1 MGSITENDVLLA
13 SASGAIILGFNV
25 PIENAANKM
34 AKAEGVEV
42 RLYDIIYELLEQ
54 VERAMTGMLE
64 PDIRELLR
72 GQAEIRQIFK
82 LTKQGNVAGCMVIS
96 GRIRSQARARVLRN
110 GDVIYKGA
118 VSTLK
123 RFQNDANEVRDGQEC
138 GIRLENFS
146 DFEKGD
152 IVETYE
158 IESVAA
164 VL

>member
-1 MGSITENDVLLA
+1 MPILAATKATKGSNRPQA
-13 SASGAIILGFNV
+13 LGQQKL
-25 PIENAANKM
+25 E
-34 AKAEGVEV
+34 KAEAVEV
-42 RLYDIIYELLEQ
+42 RLYDIIYELIEQ

-64 PDIRELLR
+64 PETRELLG

-82 LTKQGNVAGCMVIS
+82 LTKQGNVAGCMVIN
-96 GRIRSQARARVLRN
+96 GRIRTRARARVLRN

-123 RFQNDANEVRDGQEC
+123 RFQEDAGEVRDGQEC

-152 IVETYE
+152 VVETYE